1 MIDKEYIK
9 HLTRN
14 LCFELSDAETTKI
27 IKEIQDLDQ
36 MLKESNFEQQQKQY
50 SPVNNP
56 RVINC
61 AKFRKDVPDKQ
72 LNKDYL
78 SNAKKADKY
87 VVGK

>member
-9 HLTRN
+9 HLTKN
-14 LCFELSDAETTKI
+14 LYIELSDEQTSKI
-27 IKEIQDLDQ
+27 IKEIQELDG
-36 MLKESNFEQQQKQY
+36 LLAATNFDYTKY
-50 SPVNNP
+50 TPVNNP

-61 AKFRKDVPDKQ
+61 AKFRKDVPDKK
-72 LNKDYL
+72 LDKDYL